1 MKRDHAPKAHLS
13 GSLGQSPKK
22 RDHAPKRRVFVLA
35 AIWVGVMA
43 GIVLVPGCF
52 TANCEGSSESWGRR
66 ENEGRLV
73 DENTWESTPVDAE
86 WLYFPHQR
94 FWDFDLRLLGERE
107 PSVIIPYVSANP
119 RPIVTNDP
127 FVVGAGNIVEIT
139 AATKGR
145 VVLKNGTCAD
155 YYLRLVVQSSPRPG
169 VLDGGA
175 PSSSSSSEAGTPAD
189 AARD

>member
-1 MKRDHAPKAHLS
+1 M
-13 GSLGQSPKK
+13 
-22 RDHAPKRRVFVLA
+22 KRRVLVLA
-35 AIWVGVMA
+35 GIWVGVMA

-52 TANCEGSSESWGRR
+52 TANCEGSVESYGRK
-66 ENEGRLV
+66 ENEGRLI
-73 DENTWESTPVDAE
+73 DENTWESTPVDGE

-119 RPIVTNDP
+119 RPILTNDT

-155 YYLRLVVQSSPRPG
+155 YYVRLVVQSSPRPA
-169 VLDGGA
+169 VLDAGSAA
-175 PSSSSSSEAGTPAD
+175 PDATTPDATSDAAQPSAD
-189 AARD
+189 AATD